1 MGAWSIILNII
12 IGIISFIVVVLIVL
26 SFFASLYNYIS
37 DVRSDGGLINHY
49 REEKRR
55 KAKRNEE
62 RKKLEEY
69 ERIKKAYEEGA
80 LTADELPRV
89 EDGITKFEFKEE
101 MGISV
106 EYFANTR
113 QIIYIEKDYS
123 ESINNF
129 FINHSDF
136 QLYEMYKFVYLPNL
150 CNEIGKPDML
160 SYLRPDVKL
169 DSEISKLD
177 SSYPL
182 KFLWYPDDIKM
193 IHHGMIFFIKKNN
206 KYGQSYILGHYFPIE
221 DGSEESIKARL
232 DEIVKEVDKYY
243 SNGGLSCKIRDPR
256 LKEGESD
263 DYAESLFWSVV
274 YDNELAGIVD
284 EIRERLVKLREFGI
298 ADKVL
303 LKLLKE
309 SPKLS
314 RLVITK
320 DFRLLLPDYNNMEI
334 KMEPINKAVFLL
346 FIKHPE
352 GILFKHLPEYRS
364 ELTQI
369 YEKLRPSGLTDR
381 ALQSI
386 EDVTNPLLN
395 SINEKCA
402 RIRGSFVSKFD
413 ETLARHYYIWGMRG
427 EAKKIN
433 LPRNL
438 VVWEE

>member
-320 DFRLLLPDYNNMEI
+320 DFRLLL
-334 KMEPINKAVFLL
+334 
-346 FIKHPE
+346 
-352 GILFKHLPEYRS
+352 LFKQLPEYRS

-433 LPRNL
+433 LPRDL